1 MRVRIAE
8 ATSFQS
14 FDGRHSVFAE
24 ASQRLFE
31 LNDTAMAVLAAM
43 DDPVTLPALFDE
55 IIPVLPGGAEAL
67 ERLLVEWSACG
78 LIELL
83 HSDQIDDPIGAPAA
97 LLGSPAGKARLTC
110 LVEECRWLSAYGHLP
125 KGNGQG
131 FEACGMETGSLG
143 LVRIDGGASRIV
155 PSDLLPATFRFHL
168 VEALLERNPSVALH
182 CAVLV
187 RGGSATVLMG
197 PPGTGKSTMALF
209 AGKAGFTI
217 GCDDIAFLDA
227 ESRGVTPLALPL
239 TLKTGSMA
247 LAEAAGFAIDR
258 TAVVPRNDGVEVMY
272 LPLPNAPVEGPIP
285 VRAIIKLERGSE
297 EAPALSP
304 WSKTECL
311 ELLCSEALS
320 PTGKA
325 SIDTF
330 RSMLAMVERA
340 ETLVLSYGEAERAV
354 ALLESHVA
362 G

>member
-1 MRVRIAE
+1 MHVQIAE
-8 ATSFQS
+8 ATAFQA
-14 FDGRHSVFAE
+14 FDGRRSVFIE

-31 LNDTAMAVLAAM
+31 LSDSAMAVLAAM
-43 DDPVTLPALFDE
+43 DAPVSLDDLRNDLSRDLDGGSKVFD
-55 IIPVLPGGAEAL
+55 
-67 ERLLVEWSACG
+67 RLLVEWSSHG
-78 LIELL
+78 LIDLL
-83 HSDQIDDPIGAPAA
+83 PGPARA
-97 LLGSPAGKARLTC
+97 HVPLHLGSPVAPASLHPVGGGC
-110 LVEECRWLSAYGHLP
+110 GWLEPYAHLP
-125 KGNGQG
+125 RNRGEG
-131 FEACGMETGSLG
+131 FGAWAERSGDLG
-143 LVRIDGGASRIV
+143 LVSIEGGASRIV
-155 PSDLLPATFRFHL
+155 PSDLLPATFRFYL

-209 AGKAGFTI
+209 AGKAGFAI
-217 GCDDIAFLDA
+217 GCDDIAFLDC

-239 TLKTGSMA
+239 TLKKGSMG

-258 TAVVPRNDGVEVMY
+258 TAVVPRNDGVEVLY

-330 RSMLAMVERA
+330 RSMLGMVEGA
-340 ETLVLSYGEAERAV
+340 ETLVLTYGEAERAA
-354 ALLESHVA
+354 ALIESHVA

>member
-1 MRVRIAE
+1 MHVQIAE
-8 ATSFQS
+8 ATAFQA
-14 FDGRHSVFAE
+14 FDGRRSVFIE

-31 LNDTAMAVLAAM
+31 LSDSAMAVLAAM
-43 DDPVTLPALFDE
+43 DAPVSLDDLRNDLSRDLDGGSKVFD
-55 IIPVLPGGAEAL
+55 
-67 ERLLVEWSACG
+67 RLLVEWSSHG
-78 LIELL
+78 LIDLRPGPARAHVPL
-83 HSDQIDDPIGAPAA
+83 H
-97 LLGSPAGKARLTC
+97 LGSPVAPASLHPVGGGC
-110 LVEECRWLSAYGHLP
+110 GWLEPYAHLP
-125 KGNGQG
+125 RNLGEG
-131 FEACGMETGSLG
+131 FGAWAERSGDLG
-143 LVRIDGGASRIV
+143 LVSIEGGASRIV

-187 RGGSATVLMG
+187 RGGFATVLMG

-209 AGKAGFTI
+209 AGKAGFAI
-217 GCDDIAFLDA
+217 GCDDIAFLDC
-227 ESRGVTPLALPL
+227 ESRGVMPLALPL
-239 TLKTGSMA
+239 TLKKGSMG

-272 LPLPNAPVEGPIP
+272 LPLPNTPVEGPIP
-285 VRAIIKLERGSE
+285 VRAIIKLERRGE

-325 SIDTF
+325 SIETF
-330 RSMLAMVERA
+330 RSMLGMVERA